1 MIFKDIS
8 RHNFIK
14 LTSLR
19 KILKAPSTF
28 QELMTGNSEDNPD
41 HPPGKSSLPPRTTLP
56 VEARSV
62 AQLADAMSHMGFQ
75 GGQFGES
82 FRVWRNM
89 LQEKEITI
97 FLGIAGA
104 MVPAGLQEM
113 IAYLISNRLVD
124 CVVSTGANLFHDMCE
139 GLGIVHYRGDA
150 CADDAYLKECK
161 IDRIHDV
168 FVSEIELH
176 RADIYIANLV
186 KKLDPAISYSSR
198 ELMEMIGKDMPA
210 TSILGSAYRA
220 RVPVFVPA
228 LSDSSIG
235 IGMVMAWRE
244 GHRVNIDQIR
254 DVDEITQITEKSTQT
269 GVVFIGGGVPK
280 NFIQQ
285 TKVIA
290 ELMGNYSGGHNY
302 AIQYTTDTPH
312 FGGLSGCT
320 FSEAVS
326 WGKVHKEAKK
336 VQVFADATISVPLIV
351 QALSEETSKRKAVP
365 VYQWRGSELT
375 LSYQPAH

>member
-1 MIFKDIS
+1 MIG
-8 RHNFIK
+8 H
-14 LTSLR
+14 
-19 KILKAPSTF
+19 
-28 QELMTGNSEDNPD
+28 SEDNPD
-41 HPPGKSSLPPRTTLP
+41 HPPGTIDRPPRTTLP
-56 VEARSV
+56 VKARSV
-62 AQLADAMSHMGFQ
+62 AQLASAMSNMGFQ

-82 FRVWRNM
+82 FRIWQKM
-89 LQEKEITI
+89 LQEKEITV

-113 IAYLISNRLVD
+113 IAYLISNRMVD

-139 GLGIVHYRGDA
+139 GLGIVHYRGD
-150 CADDAYLKECK
+150 CSADDAYLKECK

-168 FVSEIELH
+168 FVSEVDLH
-176 RADIYIANLV
+176 RADIYIANLA
-186 KKLDPAISYSSR
+186 KRLDPGISYSSR
-198 ELMEMIGKDMPA
+198 ELMEMIGKDMPP
-210 TSILGSAYRA
+210 TTILGSASRA
-220 RVPVFVPA
+220 GVPVFVPA

-235 IGMVMAWRE
+235 IGLVMAWRE
-244 GHRVNIDQIR
+244 GHKVNIDQIR
-254 DVDEITQITEKSTQT
+254 DVDEITQIVEKSTQT

-320 FSEAVS
+320 FSEAIS

-351 QALSEETSKRKAVP
+351 QALSEGAPARETVP
-365 VYQWRGSELT
+365 VCRWKGSELT
-375 LSYQPAH
+375 LSYEPPK